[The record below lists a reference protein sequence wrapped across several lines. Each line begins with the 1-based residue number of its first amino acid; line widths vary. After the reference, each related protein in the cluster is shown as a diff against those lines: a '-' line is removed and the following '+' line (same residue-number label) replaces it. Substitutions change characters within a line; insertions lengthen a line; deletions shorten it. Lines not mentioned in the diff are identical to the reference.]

1 MNSEFL
7 PDTPYADTDGG
18 TIRASADALWILAVC
33 GKLARIW
40 MDDLD
45 EILSDD
51 EPVKAAVPWKNC
63 WNQNGAATEVSW
75 SCSLCVYSVSR
86 PATFVGRRQ
95 LSFSKVDHIR
105 TKHEG
110 LVLVAGRF
118 CSCASLATSRKMA
131 VQRFHIERP
140 TGTGTSSAWA

>member
-1 MNSEFL
+1 MKSEFL
-7 PDTPYADTDGG
+7 PDTPYADMDGG

-75 SCSLCVYSVSR
+75 SCSLCVPSELFDSKFHVCPQAHGKLPVGKLPEDYVWRALCVRSR
-86 PATFVGRRQ
+86 EAISPKLPAHTQQWRMPQR
-95 LSFSKVDHIR
+95 
-105 TKHEG
+105 KHK
-110 LVLVAGRF
+110 
-118 CSCASLATSRKMA
+118 CS
-131 VQRFHIERP
+131 QRV
-140 TGTGTSSAWA
+140 